1 MKRRMQTRY
10 LFKIITVLMTFLLF
24 AANLASAAPSQDK
37 LHSYLIGLKPGVSAK
52 ALDAPGIQA
61 AAHWGDLEAMNI
73 LATPAAVQGLA
84 KNPNI
89 AYIEEDRPVYASSV
103 GQSYSDGALTW
114 GLQAVHAEQAWSM
127 NASGNN
133 IRVCILDSG
142 IDYNHPE
149 FIRNGASIIKA
160 SANFVNDGHPDATD
174 GNGHGTHV
182 AGTIA
187 GQTSSSGSQIGA
199 APGVDLYI
207 ARVLNDE
214 GSGTTSSVINGLNW
228 CQGNNAKIANLSL
241 GSSTPSRTE
250 QKAFDH
256 TYQKGML
263 SIAASGNDSKGKIGY
278 PANYNSV
285 VSVGAVDSSLNLAGF
300 SNYGKDQE
308 LVAPGVST
316 LSSVPL
322 GSGLQSITKEVDNG
336 VESSY
341 RSNGLEFSGLGTISG
356 PLVNCGLADSVTSCS
371 GKPNSGAWIALVNR
385 GTNTFSEKV
394 QNVMSQGAT
403 AVILTN
409 NDTVSPDDPGNFTLG
424 TAGNWIAAVSISYNS
439 GTLLR
444 SGSLGAGSVEVTPWD
459 YSYFEG
465 TSMATPHV
473 SAVAAIAWSVNP
485 LLTND
490 QIRKVL
496 QSSAEDLGDAGR
508 DNKYG
513 YGLVQADAAVQMAGG
528 L

>member
-1 MKRRMQTRY
+1 MPVR
-10 LFKIITVLMTFLLF
+10 
-24 AANLASAAPSQDK
+24 
-37 LHSYLIGLKPGVSAK
+37 
-52 ALDAPGIQA
+52 QA
-61 AAHWGDLEAMNI
+61 AAEAT
-73 LATPAAVQGLA
+73 LV
-84 KNPNI
+84 
-89 AYIEEDRPVYASSV
+89 
-103 GQSYSDGALTW
+103 
-114 GLQAVHAEQAWSM
+114 
-127 NASGNN
+127 
-133 IRVCILDSG
+133 
-142 IDYNHPE
+142 
-149 FIRNGASIIKA
+149 
-160 SANFVNDGHPDATD
+160 
-174 GNGHGTHV
+174 
-182 AGTIA
+182 
-187 GQTSSSGSQIGA
+187 A

-285 VSVGAVDSSLNLAGF
+285 VAVGAVDSSLNLAGF
-300 SNYGKDQE
+300 SNYGKNQE

-322 GSGLQSITKEVDNG
+322 GTGLQSITKEVDNG

-371 GKPNSGAWIALVNR
+371 GKPDSGAWIALVNR

-403 AVILTN
+403 AAILTN

-424 TAGNWIAAVSISYNS
+424 TAGNWIAAVSVSYNS

-444 SGSLGAGSVEVTPWD
+444 SGSLGTGSVEVTPWD

-473 SAVAAIAWSVNP
+473 SAVAAIAWSANP

-496 QSSAEDLGDAGR
+496 QSSAENLGDAGR